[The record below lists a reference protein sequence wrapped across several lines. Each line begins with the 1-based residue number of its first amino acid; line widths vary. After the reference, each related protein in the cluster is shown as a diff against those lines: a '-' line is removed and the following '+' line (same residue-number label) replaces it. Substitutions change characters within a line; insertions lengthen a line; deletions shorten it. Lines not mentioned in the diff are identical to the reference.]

1 MIKNYREFLKESAQ
15 SDSSELL
22 DSISAKK
29 VLMGDTLDFNSEH
42 FTHIDNLIKDN
53 NFINKL
59 DDKDLK
65 KGNMEYTKDCETFL
79 KDKTDI
85 KFFMIF
91 KKGDSELANP
101 KYIVMQTKP
110 KTSSNW
116 NQIHMYEVSGNI
128 RNFYDKLSSKT
139 IEIKKNGKN
148 YIYKTSNAGNDWTLQ
163 NIQNKNSEFKA
174 VMSDQEITKLS
185 KRGADT
191 EEIS

>member
-1 MIKNYREFLKESAQ
+1 MIKNYIEFLKENAQ
-15 SDSSELL
+15 SDSSDLL
-22 DSISAKK
+22 NSIDAKK
-29 VLMGDTLDFNSEH
+29 TLMGDEFGFDSEY
-42 FTHIDNLIKDN
+42 FSIIENLIKDK
-53 NFINKL
+53 NFLNKL

-65 KGNMEYTKDCETFL
+65 KGNLEYTKDCETFL

-110 KTSSNW
+110 KNSGKW
-116 NQIHMYEVSGNI
+116 NQIHMYEVNGNI

-139 IEIKKNGKN
+139 IEIKKNRKN

-163 NIQNKNSEFKA
+163 NIQNKNAEFKA
-174 VMSDQEITKLS
+174 IMSDEEIS
-185 KRGADT
+185 IISRRGADT
-191 EEIS
+191 EEIN